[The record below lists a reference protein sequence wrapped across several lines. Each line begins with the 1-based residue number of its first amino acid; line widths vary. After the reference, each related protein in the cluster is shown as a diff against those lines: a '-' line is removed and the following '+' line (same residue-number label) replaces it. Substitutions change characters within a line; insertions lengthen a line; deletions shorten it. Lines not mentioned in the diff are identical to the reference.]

1 MRLFAPK
8 DVEPNLVERLAS
20 AAATREAALS
30 VFQAVLDDLRAA
42 EAEALDVSMTAAE
55 EVERLRALAAS
66 AEEEAAA
73 AAERRVAIAQLLGL

>member
-1 MRLFAPK
+1 MRLFAPT
-8 DVEPNLVERLAS
+8 DVEPDLDERLAS
-20 AAATREAALS
+20 AAATREAALL

-42 EAEALDVSMTAAE
+42 EAEALAVSMAAAE
-55 EVERLRALAAS
+55 EAERLRALAAE